1 MNISAIIN
9 TTMILHYIYILIIY
23 IIYYIYN
30 INIIYIYIL
39 FILYISV
46 KRQPTTDIPSIMIPS
61 VSLASPARLGAKKN
75 RAWQP
80 ASLDAKKKHQ
90 VVINQ

>member
-9 TTMILHYIYILIIY
+9 TTMILHYIYIIIIY

-30 INIIYIYIL
+30 INIYIYY
-39 FILYISV
+39 LYYIYSV

-75 RAWQP
+75 RGVATSVIGRQ
-80 ASLDAKKKHQ
+80 KKNIKW
-90 VVINQ
+90 

>member
-9 TTMILHYIYILIIY
+9 TTMILHYIYIYYNYIY

-30 INIIYIYIL
+30 INIYIYY
-39 FILYISV
+39 LYYIYSV

-75 RAWQP
+75 RGVATSVIGRQ
-80 ASLDAKKKHQ
+80 KKTSSGD
-90 VVINQ
+90 